1 MENSFI
7 FTLLM
12 NNSYFPS
19 ALWSE
24 LFYSFL
30 VSFIARCLLQSNCCP
45 CVRNV
50 FFTLF
55 GLKVFTSPVLQ
66 FHCDLFRRI
75 YLSCVEFRVY
85 MESKHSSPFWILDNS
100 NLLSL
105 QILLF
110 NYIIYMLET
119 QLSICPFLLNNAF
132 LCYIVGAVLS
142 TIF

>member
-7 FTLLM
+7 LTLLL

-19 ALWSE
+19 ALWSK
-24 LFYSFL
+24 LLYSFP
-30 VSFIARCLLQSNCCP
+30 VSLIARCLLQSNCRP

-50 FFTLF
+50 VFTLF
-55 GLKVFTSPVLQ
+55 GLKVFTSSVLQ

-75 YLSCVEFRVY
+75 YLSCVKFRVY
-85 MESKHSSPFWILDNS
+85 MESKHSCPFWILDNS

-119 QLSICPFLLNNAF
+119 QLSICPFLFNNAF
-132 LCYIVGAVLS
+132 LS
-142 TIF
+142 TIS